1 MENINENGTA
11 GAGTEPQ
18 AEEKKFTQADV
29 DAIVEGRLARE
40 KQKYADY
47 EDLKAKASEYEKLK
61 DSNRTDAEK
70 NAERIAALE
79 QQLAESA
86 KEKTVTQV
94 RNKVAQETGVPAS
107 LLTGEDEETCKKQ
120 AKAIKDFAKPTT
132 YPGPRS
138 NSKPHTSDSHVDEG
152 MRELVHQLF
161 GGK

>member
-11 GAGTEPQ
+11 AAETEPGT
-18 AEEKKFTQADV
+18 EEKKFTQADV
-29 DAIVEGRLARE
+29 DAIVEGRLARQ

-47 EDLKAKASEYEKLK
+47 DDLKEKAGKYEELK
-61 DSNRTDAEK
+61 NSKKTDAEK
-70 NAERIAALE
+70 NAEEIATLK
-79 QQLAESA
+79 QQLAGLA

-94 RNKVAQETGVPAS
+94 RNKVAEETGVPAA

-138 NSKPHTSDSHVDEG
+138 NSKPHASEPHVDDG
-152 MRELVHQLF
+152 VRELVHQLF

>member
-11 GAGTEPQ
+11 SAGTD
-18 AEEKKFTQADV
+18 EKKFTQADV
-29 DAIVEGRLARE
+29 DAIVEGRLARQ

-47 EDLKAKASEYEKLK
+47 DELKEKAGKYEELRNSKK
-61 DSNRTDAEK
+61 TDAEK
-70 NAERIAALE
+70 NAEEIATLK
-79 QQLAESA
+79 QQLEGLT

-94 RNKVAQETGVPAS
+94 RNKVAQETGVPAA

-138 NSKPHTSDSHVDEG
+138 NSKPHASESHVDDG
-152 MRELVHQLF
+152 VRELVHQLF

>member
-1 MENINENGTA
+1 MEKINENGTA
-11 GAGTEPQ
+11 GAGTQ
-18 AEEKKFTQADV
+18 TEEKKFTQADV

-47 EDLKAKASEYEKLK
+47 DDLKAKASEYEKLK

-138 NSKPHTSDSHVDEG
+138 NSKPHTSENHVDDG

>member
-11 GAGTEPQ
+11 AAGTEPGT
-18 AEEKKFTQADV
+18 EEKKFTQADV
-29 DAIVEGRLARE
+29 DAIVEGRLARQ

-47 EDLKAKASEYEKLK
+47 DDLKETARKYEQLK
-61 DSNRTDAEK
+61 NSNKTDAEQ

-86 KEKTVTQV
+86 KEKTVEQV

-132 YPGPRS
+132 YPGPRR
-138 NSKPHTSDSHVDEG
+138 NSKPHASEPHVDDG
-152 MRELVHQLF
+152 VRELVHQLF